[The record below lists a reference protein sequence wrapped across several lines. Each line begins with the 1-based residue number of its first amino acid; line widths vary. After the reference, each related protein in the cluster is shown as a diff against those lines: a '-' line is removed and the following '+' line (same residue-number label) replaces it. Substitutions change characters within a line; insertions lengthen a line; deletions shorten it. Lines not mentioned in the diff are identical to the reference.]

1 MVIDDLDALRRALA
15 PDEADSPLIVDA
27 DTVLTLPAAAQSLK
41 AVSWN
46 RGHVLEFPG
55 VVQHPHLAYRTLS
68 DSRPTASRM
77 P

>member
-55 VVQHPHLAYRTLS
+55 VVQHPHLPYRTLS

>member
-41 AVSWN
+41 AVSRN
-46 RGHVLEFPG
+46 RGHVLQFPC
-55 VVQHPHLAYRTLS
+55 VVQHPHLPYRVFS